1 MTARTESLVHRIVA
15 VSFFER
21 GFGAVMAAKTK
32 RSLNFYQKVFLVR
45 TVREMAG
52 CTTFFPHFVD
62 YLLFI
67 ILLFVTLKAS
77 FIPLCFQQVTVWGG
91 MGIMALNAFPSRQ
104 GGVDIRFIHPYLIF
118 TVAGIADFISFF
130 LKD

>member
-1 MTARTESLVHRIVA
+1 
-15 VSFFER
+15 
-21 GFGAVMAAKTK
+21 
-32 RSLNFYQKVFLVR
+32 
-45 TVREMAG
+45 MAG
-52 CTTFFPHFVD
+52 CTTFLPHFMD

-77 FIPLCFQQVTVWGG
+77 FIPLCSQQVTVRGG
-91 MGIMALNAFPSRQ
+91 MGIMALNASSFLQ

-118 TVAGIADFISFF
+118 TVAGVADFISFF

>member
-1 MTARTESLVHRIVA
+1 LIYRVVVVRLPESWLV
-15 VSFFER
+15 
-21 GFGAVMAAKTK
+21 AVMASKAKG
-32 RSLNFYQKVFLVR
+32 SLGFYQKVFLIR

-62 YLLFI
+62 YLFFI

-91 MGIMALNAFPSRQ
+91 MGIMALNAFPSLQ

-118 TVAGIADFISFF
+118 TVAWIADFISFF
-130 LKD
+130 LED